1 MLNDR
6 TRRVL
11 RYLVAGVAL
20 LFLLLQLIP
29 VKRSNPAV
37 AVALSAPPEVET
49 ILRRACFD
57 CHSHETRWPW
67 YSRIAPLSW
76 WVVDHVTDGR
86 GDLNFSDWPVFDFE
100 LQELALRD
108 IAKQV
113 SSGEMPLWSYTL
125 LHPEARL
132 DEEDREALLRWA
144 DVGR

>member
-1 MLNDR
+1 MEA
-6 TRRVL
+6 VL
-11 RYLVAGVAL
+11 RIRYL
-20 LFLLLQLIP
+20 
-29 VKRSNPAV
+29 SAV
-37 AVALSAPPEVET
+37 AVAFAALQLVPVERTNPPVRQEVDAPPAVME
-49 ILRRACFD
+49 ILSRACYD

-76 WVVDHVTDGR
+76 WVADHVTDGR

-108 IAKQV
+108 ITKQV